1 MGNHGLLP
9 GGGGFRAVPAV
20 LLAGPGEEAAGCA
33 GRVHV
38 GEGWEAERRPQ
49 AQRAW
54 WSRLTASQDDLA
66 SVSPNC

>member
-1 MGNHGLLP
+1 MGSHSLLP
-9 GGGGFRAVPAV
+9 GGGGFRAVPEGRPSCWLGGERKQRAV
-20 LLAGPGEEAAGCA
+20 RGGSTW
-33 GRVHV
+33 V
-38 GEGWEAERRPQ
+38 EAERRPQ